1 MNIPSALRVMS
12 GFVALFSLVPVT
24 YAGGWDIVTLNDFPD
39 FAVAGHPLNLAF
51 RVWAPSLDPLAN
63 VKPKIRA
70 TLCPS
75 PCSTDLSPQHR
86 NATNTKGHVAKAQVK
101 AGASAGEYTA
111 VLILPEP
118 GDWVITFD
126 TEYTDASTMAPLKAI
141 APESPA
147 PTRFSP
153 AVRGARLF
161 TAEGCS
167 SCHLRE
173 GVGKIYGPDLTGKRF
188 APEYLKKFLADPS
201 ITPVPEEVCSSDRSY
216 CGSPYAMP
224 NLNLKDTEIE
234 ALIAFI
240 NKKRGLGQGAPLGE
254 LLGHPPESGLNCPA
268 RTHARSEI
276 PNDNTN

>member
-75 PCSTDLSPQHR
+75 PCSTD
-86 NATNTKGHVAKAQVK
+86 QVK

-118 GDWVITFD
+118 GDWVISFD

-224 NLNLKDTEIE
+224 NVNLKDTEIE

-240 NKKRGLGQGAPLGE
+240 NKK
-254 LLGHPPESGLNCPA
+254 
-268 RTHARSEI
+268 
-276 PNDNTN
+276 